1 MQWMGQ
7 GVGQKREEDSSGLT
21 PLPSEFGRDL
31 GFTFWIFFVWI
42 LRFSRQSKPGKEYI
56 EASWLVR
63 DFHGDLRAEMLRFHC
78 DISFPKSISIL
89 QVRSILHHSLFFR
102 VQLQLKAH
110 THTHTRL
117 CLKLYTQ
124 CSFLLLKKPIQNLWS
139 LWTWGGSISSLC
151 YSSHLPSKTDEFSVS
166 CVLQVLFFRRIL
178 EPRFFGGSRP
188 TPHIVVDVATHGNL
202 WRMVLRQF

>member
-42 LRFSRQSKPGKEYI
+42 LRFSRESKPGKEYI

-110 THTHTRL
+110 THQTLPEIIYLVFFPIIEETNLESLVSLDQGRL
-117 CLKLYTQ
+117 Y
-124 CSFLLLKKPIQNLWS
+124 SISLLLLSLTKQN
-139 LWTWGGSISSLC
+139 
-151 YSSHLPSKTDEFSVS
+151 
-166 CVLQVLFFRRIL
+166 
-178 EPRFFGGSRP
+178 
-188 TPHIVVDVATHGNL
+188 
-202 WRMVLRQF
+202 